1 MALAHTILNTLA
13 DSPHT
18 GYDLWKEFDE
28 SVSCFWRAT
37 QQQIYRELTKMENRG
52 LVSCEIIPQEGRP
65 AKKVYSLTA
74 EGMEELMA
82 WMEEPSTPT
91 VIREDL
97 LVKVRGGYLVKP
109 EIIIKELEHRQ
120 QIHAQQLARYRE
132 KEQKFLVDSENLS
145 PANKCRYLTLRRGIR
160 YEQEWIEWC
169 EEALLVFKKN

>member
-1 MALAHTILNTLA
+1 MALAHTILTTLA

-37 QQQIYRELTKMENRG
+37 QQQIYRELTKMESQG
-52 LVSCEIIPQEGRP
+52 LVISEIVPQEGRP
-65 AKKVYSLTA
+65 AKKVYSITA

-82 WMEEPSTPT
+82 WMKIPSVPT

-97 LVKVRGGYLVKP
+97 LVKVRAGYLVNP
-109 EIIIKELEHRQ
+109 EIIVQELEHRR
-120 QIHAQQLARYRE
+120 QIHTQQLAHYRE
-132 KEQKFLVDSENLS
+132 KEQHFLANSETLS
-145 PANKCRYLTLRRGIR
+145 LADKCRHLTLRRGIR

-169 EEALLVFKKN
+169 EEALSVLSTN